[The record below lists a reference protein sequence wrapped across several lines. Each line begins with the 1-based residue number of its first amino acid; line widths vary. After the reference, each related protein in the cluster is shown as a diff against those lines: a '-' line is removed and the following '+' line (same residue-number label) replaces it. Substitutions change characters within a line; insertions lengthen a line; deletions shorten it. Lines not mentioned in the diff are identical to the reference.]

1 MKKQLN
7 KKFEEDF
14 NKSRAAL
21 EEIIDHNRNI
31 DSHLV
36 NDLIQGDF
44 KKLEEHIEIS
54 KLILEGVK
62 ATNELY
68 KQSIDIL
75 KNINNIPEQ
84 EKEKKSV
91 LADLMKDMDDENEE
105 ETKE

>member
-1 MKKQLN
+1 MKDN
-7 KKFEEDF
+7 IIKKFKEDF
-14 NKSRAAL
+14 NKSRGAL
-21 EEIIDHNRNI
+21 EEIIEHNRSI
-31 DSHLV
+31 DGHLV
-36 NDLIQGDF
+36 NDLMQSDF

-91 LADLMKDMDDENEE
+91 LSDLMKNIDDDEV
-105 ETKE
+105 